1 MILGMKRT
9 ARIVGLALLLLVAVL
24 FSLPFLI
31 NANQF
36 RPMLEARLSQGLA
49 REVKLGDLKFSI
61 LSGGVTASDLAI
73 ADHPAFSKAPFLR
86 AKSLTVSAALLPFI
100 FSRKLQVTGLIIDQP
115 EIALLRSA
123 PGQWNFSNLGVKT
136 PAGQVEGAAPGSA
149 SLDISVKVLKIT
161 GARLSVGRIDSRV
174 KPLVLDNLN
183 FELRDFAPA
192 SIMPFTLTAKV
203 AGGGDIQLSGKAGP
217 IHTEDVVLTPASA
230 TLKVTHLD
238 VNASGLMEAASGIGG
253 LISVDGSGSSDGH
266 GLELKGRVKADQLR
280 LARGGSPARRPVEI
294 DFTQKH
300 DLQRGTGS
308 LPREEIHVG
317 SAVAVLTGTYVTH
330 GESAVLNANLSG
342 SGMPVPELEALLP
355 ALNIVLPQGSSLKGG
370 TMTVK
375 TAIDGPLSRLSARG
389 FVSLDHTRLAG
400 FDLGGKMAVIEMLA
414 GIRRSP
420 DTEIETLRASFASSA
435 ESTNIADL
443 KLVAPAIGEVTG
455 AGVVSASHALDFK
468 MRVALHTG
476 GVVMTALGQRGDTT
490 VPFMIQGTASNPVF
504 KADVAGT
511 VKSLAG
517 EELKKLGSTNAEKA
531 VGIFE
536 GFLKGK
542 KK

>member
-1 MILGMKRT
+1 MKRT
-9 ARIVGLALLLLVAVL
+9 ARIVGIALLLLVAVL

-31 NANQF
+31 NANEF

-49 REVKLGDLKFSI
+49 REVKLGDLKFS
-61 LSGGVTASDLAI
+61 LWSGGVTASDLAI

-123 PGQWNFSNLGVKT
+123 PGQWNFSNIGVKSPT
-136 PAGQVEGAAPGSA
+136 GQVESAAPSGS
-149 SLDISVKVLKIT
+149 SLDISVKVIKIT
-161 GARLSVGRIDSRV
+161 GGRLSVGRIDSRV
-174 KPLVLDNLN
+174 KPLVLDNVN

-192 SIMPFTLTAKV
+192 SVMPFDLTAKV
-203 AGGGDIQLSGKAGP
+203 AGGGDIALSGKAGP
-217 IHTEDVVLTPASA
+217 IHTEDVVMTPANA

-238 VNASGLMEAASGIGG
+238 VNASGLMEASTGIGG
-253 LISVDGSGSSDGH
+253 LISVDGAGSSDGH
-266 GLELKGRVKADQLR
+266 NLELKGRVKADQLR
-280 LARGGSPARRPVEI
+280 LVRGGSPSRRPVEL
-294 DFTQKH
+294 DFTINH
-300 DLQRGTGS
+300 NLQRGTGS
-308 LPREEIHVG
+308 LPRGEIHVG

-355 ALNIVLPQGSSLKGG
+355 ALNIVLPQGSSLQGG

-420 DTEIETLRASFASSA
+420 DTEIETLRANFASSP

-468 MRVALHTG
+468 MRVTLHTG

-511 VKSLAG
+511 MKSLAG
-517 EELKKLGSTNAEKA
+517 EELKKLGGNNAEKA
-531 VGIFE
+531 VGILE